1 MALIHDATLK
11 PEKLELLRP
20 WLPGRSW
27 YPGGP
32 VGDVRKLGAYRFD
45 DPAGEVGVEAFLLHA
60 TGEAGDVV
68 LHVPMTYRG
77 APLPG
82 AEAGLI
88 GTMEHSVLGTR
99 WVYDACADPVWAA
112 VCAAAVLTGGTQAE
126 ELVDAGGRLEPR
138 TPSASVQGS
147 GTPGTPVPGVHTV
160 SWHDEGGTTVVTAGA
175 FELVVA
181 RVVGADASAGA
192 GTLTGRWRGGG
203 GPAVL
208 AGVRATG

>member
-1 MALIHDATLK
+1 MALLHDATLN
-11 PEKLELLRP
+11 PEKLELLHA

-32 VGDVRKLGAYRFD
+32 VDDVRKLGTYRFD
-45 DPAGEVGVEAFLLHA
+45 DPAGEVGVETFLLHA
-60 TGEAGDVV
+60 TGEDGDVV
-68 LHVPMTYRG
+68 LQVPMTYRG

-82 AEAGLI
+82 AEADLI
-88 GTMEHSVLGTR
+88 GTTEHSVLGPR
-99 WVYDACADPVWAA
+99 WVYDGCADPVWAA
-112 VCAAAVLTGGTQAE
+112 VCAAAVLTGGTQVE
-126 ELVDAGGRLEPR
+126 ELVDVDGRLEPR
-138 TPSASVQGS
+138 TPSATVQGS
-147 GTPGTPVPGVHTV
+147 GTPGTPVPGVGAI
-160 SWHDEGGTTVVTAGA
+160 SWRDEGATTVVTAGA

-203 GPAVL
+203 PGVV